1 MYLKT
6 KIIPTILAQNKQEF
20 EQKIQKIK
28 KLGFK
33 FIQIDI
39 CDGCFVGNKTFF
51 SAEGAEK
58 TGLDFELHLM
68 VKNPA
73 EIIEQIKNY
82 KNIKKI
88 IFHYEAVKN
97 INQVINLIKKYNF
110 SAGLAINLETP
121 VLAIKDY
128 LPDLDLVLIM
138 SVQPG
143 FSGQKFIPETLSKTK
158 ELRKINK
165 KILIEVDGGINKKL
179 APRIIKAGADI
190 LAVGSGLE
198 DFV

>member
-1 MYLKT
+1 
-6 KIIPTILAQNKQEF
+6 
-20 EQKIQKIK
+20 
-28 KLGFK
+28 
-33 FIQIDI
+33 
-39 CDGCFVGNKTFF
+39 
-51 SAEGAEK
+51 
-58 TGLDFELHLM
+58 M

>member
-128 LPDLDLVLIM
+128 LPDLDLYIELTTLN
-138 SVQPG
+138 
-143 FSGQKFIPETLSKTK
+143 QKLVTK
-158 ELRKINK
+158 KNYKI
-165 KILIEVDGGINKKL
+165 KKL
-179 APRIIKAGADI
+179 TSTPTILSYVLKRLLCNPFFLRILFKH
-190 LAVGSGLE
+190 LAHSICK
-198 DFV
+198 